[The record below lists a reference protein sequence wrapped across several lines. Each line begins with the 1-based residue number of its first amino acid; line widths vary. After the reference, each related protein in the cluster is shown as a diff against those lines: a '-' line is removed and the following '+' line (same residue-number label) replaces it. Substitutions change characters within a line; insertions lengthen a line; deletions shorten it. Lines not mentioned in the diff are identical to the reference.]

1 MKITAIA
8 LNTFRE
14 AVRDRILY
22 SILAFAL
29 LLIGA
34 SAILASLSIGQE
46 GRIVKDLGLAST
58 SLFGTLIAIF
68 LGIGLVFKEIERRS
82 IFVIISKPIHRFQFL
97 LGKYIGLVLTLLSTV
112 GVMALLVTAL
122 AWVMDGYWSA
132 GLLGAAALDFLALM
146 IVTAVALLFSTFSTP
161 TLSAIFTLAV
171 FVIGRLSGDLKL
183 FADQF
188 AGPGLRLLMEGLY
201 MALPDLSR
209 FQIGAQIVNALPLAP
224 REIFWTVTYG
234 LAYILMLLLVA
245 VGIFQCRDF
254 K

>member
-1 MKITAIA
+1 MKIIAIA

-34 SAILASLSIGQE
+34 STIVASFSLGQE

-82 IFVIISKPIHRFQFL
+82 IYAIISKPIHRFQFL
-97 LGKYIGLVLTLLSTV
+97 MGKYLGLVLTLLSTV
-112 GVMALLVTAL
+112 GIMALLVSGL
-122 AWVMDGYWSA
+122 ARVIDGHWTA
-132 GLLGAAALDFLALM
+132 GLLGAASLDFLALM

-188 AGPGLRLLMEGLY
+188 AGPGLRFIMGGLY
-201 MALPDLSR
+201 MVLPDLSR
-209 FQIGAQIVNALPLAP
+209 FQIGAQIVNAVPLAS
-224 REIFWTVTYG
+224 REILWTVTYG
-234 LAYILMLLLVA
+234 LAYVIMLLLVA
-245 VGIFQCRDF
+245 VGILQCRDF

>member
-1 MKITAIA
+1 VKISAIA

-46 GRIVKDLGLAST
+46 ARIVKDLGLASS
-58 SLFGTLIAIF
+58 SLFGTFIAIF
-68 LGIGLVFKEIERRS
+68 LGIGLVFKEIERRT
-82 IFVIISKPIHRFQFL
+82 IYAIIAKPIHRFQFL
-97 LGKYIGLVLTLLSTV
+97 LGKYIGLVLTLLVTV
-112 GVMALLVTAL
+112 GVMALLVTGL
-122 AWVMDGYWSA
+122 AWAIDGHGTV
-132 GLLGAAALDFLALM
+132 GLLAASGLDFLALM

-171 FVIGRLSGDLKL
+171 FVIGRLSGDLKQ

-188 AGPGLRLLMEGLY
+188 AGPGLRLLINGMY
-201 MALPDLSR
+201 MILPDLSR
-209 FQIGAQIVNALPLAP
+209 FQIGAQIVNTLPLAP
-224 REIFWTVTYG
+224 LEIAWTVMYG
-234 LAYILMLLLVA
+234 LAYILMLLLLA
-245 VGIFQCRDF
+245 IGIFQRRDF

>member
-1 MKITAIA
+1 MRISAIA

-46 GRIVKDLGLAST
+46 GRIVKDLGLASS
-58 SLFGTLIAIF
+58 SLFGVFIAIF
-68 LGIGLVFKEIERRS
+68 LGIGLVFKEIERRTLY
-82 IFVIISKPIHRFQFL
+82 VIIAKPIHRFQFL
-97 LGKYIGLVLTLLSTV
+97 LGKYIGLVLTLLVTV
-112 GVMALLVTAL
+112 GMMALLVVGL
-122 AWVMDGYWSA
+122 AWAIDGHWTP
-132 GLLGAAALDFLALM
+132 GLLAAAALDFIALM

-161 TLSAIFTLAV
+161 TLSAIFALGV
-171 FVIGRLSGDLKL
+171 FLIGRLSGDLKM

-188 AGPGLRLLMEGLY
+188 AGPSLRLIVNGIYLV
-201 MALPDLSR
+201 LPDLSR
-209 FQIGAQIVNALPLAP
+209 FQIGSRIVNALPLDSADVT
-224 REIFWTVTYG
+224 WTVLYG
-234 LAYILMLLLVA
+234 LAYILMLLFLA
-245 VGIFQCRDF
+245 IAIFQRRDF

>member
-1 MKITAIA
+1 VKVTAIA

-34 SAILASLSIGQE
+34 STILASLSIGQE
-46 GRIVKDLGLAST
+46 ARIVKDLGLAST
-58 SLFGTLIAIF
+58 SLFGTFIAIF

-82 IFVIISKPIHRFQFL
+82 IYTIISKPIHRFQFL

-112 GVMALLVTAL
+112 GVMALLVAGL
-122 AWVMDGYWSA
+122 ARAIDGHWTA

-161 TLSAIFTLAV
+161 TLSAIFTLGV
-171 FVIGRLSGDLKL
+171 FIIGRLSGDLKL

-188 AGPGLRLLMEGLY
+188 AGSGLVLIVDGLY
-201 MALPDLSR
+201 MILPDLSR

-224 REIFWTVTYG
+224 RQIAWTVMYG
-234 LAYILMLLLVA
+234 LAYILMLLLLA
-245 VGIFQCRDF
+245 IGIFQRRDF

>member
-1 MKITAIA
+1 MKIAAIA

-22 SILAFAL
+22 SVLAFAL

-46 GRIVKDLGLAST
+46 GRIVKDLGLASI
-58 SLFGTLIAIF
+58 SLFGTFIAIF

-82 IFVIISKPIHRFQFL
+82 IYAIVSKPIHRFQFL
-97 LGKYIGLVLTLLSTV
+97 LGKYIGLTLTLLVTV
-112 GVMALLVTAL
+112 GMMALLVVAL
-122 AWVMDGYWSA
+122 AWAIDGHWTP
-132 GLLGAAALDFLALM
+132 GLLAAAALDFVALM

-161 TLSAIFTLAV
+161 TLSAV
-171 FVIGRLSGDLKL
+171 FALGVFFIGRLSGDLKI

-188 AGPGLRLLMEGLY
+188 AGPGLRLMVNGIHLII
-201 MALPDLSR
+201 PDLSR
-209 FQIGAQIVNALPLAP
+209 FQISSPVVNALPLDSADLA
-224 REIFWTVTYG
+224 RTVLYG
-234 LAYILMLLLVA
+234 LAYILMLLSLA
-245 VGIFQCRDF
+245 VGIFQRRDF

>member
-188 AGPGLRLLMEGLY
+188 AGPGLRPLMEGLH

-209 FQIGAQIVNALPLAP
+209 FQLGAQIVNALPLAP
-224 REIFWTVTYG
+224 REILWTVTYG
-234 LAYILMLLLVA
+234 LTYILMLLLVA